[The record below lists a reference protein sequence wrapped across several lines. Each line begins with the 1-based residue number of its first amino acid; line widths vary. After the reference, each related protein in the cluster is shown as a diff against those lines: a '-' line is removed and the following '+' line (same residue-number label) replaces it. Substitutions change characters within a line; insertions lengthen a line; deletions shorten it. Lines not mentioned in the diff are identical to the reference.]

1 MSNRK
6 RNLLLVQVSL
16 VLLALLIVFLTYF
29 QNQKSEKSEILSTE
43 AERKIKE
50 LISKKDS
57 EGDVFY
63 NIEYSGLDLAGNRY
77 ILRSKEAVN
86 NKDNIEII
94 NMKYVDAYFYFKDGT
109 VLNVKSEEGKY
120 NNKTLDMNFYKN
132 VKADYDKSKLFAQ
145 KAEYSNSKSFLVV
158 SEDVIVEDIRGTV
171 FADRLI
177 FDIKKNTLDIFS
189 SSDDKVNAYLDI
201 KWKKVLEF

>member
-201 KWKKVLEF
+201 K

>member
-120 NNKTLDMNFYKN
+120 NNKTLDKNFYKN

-201 KWKKVLEF
+201 K

>member
-16 VLLALLIVFLTYF
+16 VLLALFIVFLTYF

-201 KWKKVLEF
+201 K